1 MYFKEYYL
9 NFGYFPWSIIKKS
22 SIATD
27 EDELYFERLADNII
41 IARDDIKQK
50 VELRKISNRVFYNI
64 NEINTI
70 KEENIFINFK
80 DEEILKAI
88 KENH

>member
-1 MYFKEYYL
+1 MLFR
-9 NFGYFPWSIIKKS
+9 S
-22 SIATD
+22 
-27 EDELYFERLADNII
+27 YFERLADDII